1 MNKQKSVFLLLIFI
15 SLIGRAQPS
24 FKKFEDIDQ
33 FVFQLG
39 KLSNNNVAEITDT
52 LTHNLESK
60 EFKSRA
66 IYSWICNNI
75 ALDPKSARNNDPKN
89 SDPEVVIQ
97 IRKASPIGFAK
108 LFQEM
113 ASQASIR
120 CLIVDG
126 YNKFKTDNIN
136 NKEDETNYSW
146 NVVQLGTSPNEW
158 YYVDAANGSGYLD
171 VKQTIFTH
179 SFNHEYFFSNKYV
192 FNLDHFA
199 KNTSWLLGEGPKS
212 LKDFYALPLVR
223 KGSYEFILSKALPSL
238 GFIKAKLN
246 TPFKFNLRFNKNKS
260 VNEITVISGE
270 GLKRTKPERINFEIK
285 DDEIYFYYKFK
296 KEDTT
301 PFTIL
306 VDGKEILTYL
316 VEISE

>member
-1 MNKQKSVFLLLIFI
+1 MQKLVLFLLILISII
-15 SLIGRAQPS
+15 SRAQTSPN
-24 FKKFEDIDQ
+24 KFEAVDQ
-33 FVFQLG
+33 YVSQLA
-39 KLSNNNVAEITDT
+39 KLTNNNVAEITDT
-52 LTHNLESK
+52 LTQNLESK
-60 EFKSRA
+60 ELKSRA

-75 ALDPKSARNNDPKN
+75 ALDPKSTRNNDPKN

-97 IRKASPIGFAK
+97 LRKASPIGFAK

-113 ASQASIR
+113 ASQAGIR

-126 YNKFKTDNIN
+126 YFKSKTDNIN
-136 NKEDETNYSW
+136 NKEDETNFSW

-179 SFNHEYFFSNKYV
+179 SFNPEYFFSNKYV

-199 KNTSWLLGEGPKS
+199 KNTAWLLGDGPKS
-212 LKDFYALPLVR
+212 LKDFYALPIIK
-223 KGSYEFILSKALPSL
+223 KGSYEFVLSKASPSL

-246 TPFKFNLRFNKNKS
+246 TPFKFNLRFNNHQS
-260 VNEITVISGE
+260 ANEISVVLGE
-270 GLKRTKPERINFEIK
+270 GAKQTKPERINFEVK

-306 VDGKEILTYL
+306 VNGKAILTYL
-316 VEISE
+316 VEVSE

>member
-1 MNKQKSVFLLLIFI
+1 MKKFVLLPLIFI
-15 SLIGRAQPS
+15 SLIGRTQP
-24 FKKFEDIDQ
+24 FQKKFEVVDQ
-33 FVFQLG
+33 YVIQLG
-39 KLSNNNVAEITDT
+39 KLSNYNVAVICDTIT
-52 LTHNLESK
+52 HKFESK
-60 EFKSRA
+60 ELKSRA

-75 ALDPKSARNNDPKN
+75 ALDPKSTRTNDPKN
-89 SDPEVVIQ
+89 SDPEVVVQ
-97 IRKASPIGFAK
+97 QRKASPIGFAK

-113 ASQASIR
+113 ASQAGIR

-126 YNKFKTDNIN
+126 YFKSKTDNIN
-136 NKEDETNYSW
+136 NKEDESNFSW

-158 YYVDAANGSGYLD
+158 YYVDAANGSGHLD
-171 VKQTIFTH
+171 LKQTVFTQ
-179 SFNHEYFFSNKYV
+179 SFNPEYFFPDKYV

-199 KNTSWLLGEGPKS
+199 KNTAWLLGDGPKS
-212 LKDFYALPLVR
+212 LKDFYALPLIK
-223 KGSYEFILSKALPSL
+223 KGSYEFVLSKAFPSL

-246 TPFKFNLRFNKNKS
+246 TPFKFNLRFNNNKS
-260 VNEITVISGE
+260 VSEITVVSGE
-270 GLKRTKPERINFEIK
+270 GSKQTKPERINFEVK

-306 VDGKEILTYL
+306 VDGKEIITYL

>member
-1 MNKQKSVFLLLIFI
+1 MQKLVLFLLTFI
-15 SLIGRAQPS
+15 SFIGRAQKPQN
-24 FKKFEDIDQ
+24 KFEAIDQ
-33 FVFQLG
+33 YVSLLG

-52 LTHNLESK
+52 LTHHLESK
-60 EFKSRA
+60 ELKSRA
-66 IYSWICNNI
+66 IYNWICNNI
-75 ALDPKSARNNDPKN
+75 ALDPKSTKNNDPKN

-97 IRKASPIGFAK
+97 LRKASPVGFSK

-113 ASQASIR
+113 ASQAGIR

-126 YNKFKTDNIN
+126 YVKSKTDNIN
-136 NKEDETNYSW
+136 NKEDETNFCW

-158 YYVDAANGSGYLD
+158 YYIDAANGCGYLD
-171 VKQTIFTH
+171 IKQTVFTP
-179 SFNHEYFFSNKYV
+179 SFNPEYFFPDKYV

-199 KNTSWLLGEGPKS
+199 KNTSWLLGDGPKS
-212 LKDFYALPLVR
+212 VKDFYALPLIK
-223 KGSYEFILSKALPSL
+223 KGSYEFKLSKALPTL

-246 TPFKFNLRFNKNKS
+246 TPFKFNLKFNNHKS
-260 VNEITVISGE
+260 VNEISVISGE
-270 GLKRTKPERINFEIK
+270 GAKQTKPERINFEMK

-306 VDGKEILTYL
+306 VEGKEILTYL

>member
-1 MNKQKSVFLLLIFI
+1 MHKTLFFLLLFI
-15 SLIGRAQPS
+15 SLIGRAQP
-24 FKKFEDIDQ
+24 FHQKFEEVDQ
-33 FVFQLG
+33 FVIQLG
-39 KLSNNNVAEITDT
+39 KLSNNNIAEITDT

-60 EFKSRA
+60 ELKSRV

-75 ALDPKSARNNDPKN
+75 ALDPKSIRNNDSKN
-89 SDPEVVIQ
+89 SDPEDVIQ
-97 IRKASPIGFAK
+97 LRKASPIGFAK

-113 ASQASIR
+113 ASQTGIR
-120 CLIVDG
+120 CLVVDG
-126 YNKFKTDNIN
+126 YYKFKTDNIN

-146 NVVQLGTSPNEW
+146 NVVQLGTSPNQW
-158 YYVDAANGSGYLD
+158 YYVDAAEGSGYLD
-171 VKQTIFTH
+171 IKQTLFTP
-179 SFNHEYFFSNKYV
+179 SFNPGYFFPDKYV

-199 KNTSWLLGEGPKS
+199 KNTSWLLGDGPKS
-212 LKDFYALPLVR
+212 LKDFYALPIIK
-223 KGSYEFILSKALPSL
+223 KGSYEFALSKALPSL

-246 TPFKFNLRFNKNKS
+246 TPFKFNLRFNNNKS
-260 VNEITVISGE
+260 VNDITVMSGE
-270 GLKRTKPERINFEIK
+270 GTKQTKPERINFEVK

-306 VDGKEILTYL
+306 ADGKEILTYL